1 MTPSTFNV
9 SNILARIGGRYNS
22 GKWVWDRQESDRLDS
37 ACVLMLDSDHWLSDH
52 DIYQLAFIR
61 HEIASNPPEPEWVAE
76 YESNL

>member
-1 MTPSTFNV
+1 MPAFTISDRLTA
-9 SNILARIGGRYNS
+9 IADRYNS
-22 GKWVWDRQESDRLDS
+22 GRWVWDQRESDRLDS

-61 HEIASNPPEPEWVAE
+61 HELAKNIEPEWMAE